1 MRLSRL
7 RRRGFLAGL
16 GAASFAGGGLVSPHG
31 VRAQTAAAGPL
42 RLLLGSHM
50 DYLQELAGDY
60 AARHG
65 IDPAVDLITTPDLPV
80 RLNSSFV
87 ARRDVGDAVFCTA
100 QLAVQ
105 LADNEWLTDLTE
117 FVEEKYLAAGGL
129 ENALT
134 AATLDGRYY
143 GVPVTVGAPI
153 MHWNKDL
160 CEAAGL
166 DPEAPANW
174 HAQPG
179 SWDDLLEYALAIND
193 PDNNVY
199 GLVDNW
205 GATGSI
211 FTFGSLLQ
219 AHGGRFLDDDRN
231 PVMNSEEGVEA
242 LTRMVELLHL
252 HRVMDPAA
260 VTYTWVFDASP
271 SYLAGTRGF
280 FFTWPFIAGIANGS
294 DDSQLR
300 GRSGFAPNPSVVTSA
315 SVDGSEFLTVPVFSR
330 NPESGLAFIEMALE
344 MDKQIRQGATTA
356 WAPVIADALEH
367 PDVQE
372 NLPVAEVIKQSY
384 LYPVDGGYSTDRPR
398 WVEILTGQLSL
409 AFAQR
414 ATPRE
419 ALDDAVSQIID
430 SRG

>member
-1 MRLSRL
+1 MKLPHL
-7 RRRGFLAGL
+7 HRRGFLGGL
-16 GAASFAGGGLVSPHG
+16 GAASLGGGLGMPWG
-31 VRAQTAAAGPL
+31 ALAQSGNTGPL

-50 DYLQELAGDY
+50 NYLQELAGDY
-60 AARHG
+60 AARFG
-65 IDPAVDLITTPDLPV
+65 VEPTVDLITTPDLPV

-105 LADNEWLTDLTE
+105 LADNDWLTDLTD
-117 FVEEKYLAAGGL
+117 FVNEKYLAAGGL

-143 GVPVTVGAPI
+143 GVPVTVGCPI
-153 MHWNKDL
+153 MHWNKNL

-174 HAQPG
+174 HGQPG
-179 SWDDLLEYALAIND
+179 SWDALLEYAKAIND
-193 PDNNVY
+193 PDNNIY
-199 GLVDNW
+199 GITDNW
-205 GATGSI
+205 GGTGSI

-219 AHGGRFLDDDRN
+219 MHGGRFLDDDRN

-242 LTRMVELLHL
+242 LSRMVELLHL
-252 HRVMDPAA
+252 HRVVDPAV

-271 SYLAGTRGF
+271 GYLAGTRGF
-280 FFTWPFIAGIANGS
+280 FFTWPFISGIANGS
-294 DDSQLR
+294 EDSQLQ
-300 GRSGFAPNPSVVTSA
+300 GASGFAPNPSVVTSA
-315 SVDGSEFLTVPVFSR
+315 SVDGSEFLTVPVFAS
-330 NPESGLAFIEMALE
+330 NPEAGLQFIEMALE
-344 MDKQIRQGATTA
+344 MAMQIRQGATTP
-356 WAPVIADALEH
+356 WAPVIEAALADAS
-367 PDVQE
+367 VQE

-419 ALDDAVSQIID
+419 ALDDAVRQIID
-430 SRG
+430 SRS